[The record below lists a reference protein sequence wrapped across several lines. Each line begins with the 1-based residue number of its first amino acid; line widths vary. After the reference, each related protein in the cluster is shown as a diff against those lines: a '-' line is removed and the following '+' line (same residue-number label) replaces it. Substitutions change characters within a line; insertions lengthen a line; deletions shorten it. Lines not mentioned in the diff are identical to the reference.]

1 MLLIGLLKKVV
12 VVNSLSELNIWFDYV
27 NFLLKQLN
35 HYQVNLFFQISMTA
49 QKALAWMVVN
59 VWMKLIHIDVYVNL
73 DVRGIA
79 AKVFINLVPR
89 DALSLPACTCAAKR
103 PCLRLELLC
112 ARILFIG
119 STQVQK
125 SYILLIKSWR
135 KRCLLA
141 MFLLVA
147 IFLILIASMHISTLF
162 K

>member
-79 AKVFINLVPR
+79 A
-89 DALSLPACTCAAKR
+89 CTCAAKR

-119 STQVQK
+119 STQVQN